1 MSEADGGMA
10 VETEPFCQYCIKF
23 CFHLT
28 NGSRWAAWQNDIW
41 HGSVYE
47 VKVCHWIPTCGKNV
61 TWLHLTFAE
70 HWWRPNS
77 GCKHCEVVGGVFQ
90 QWWHSDVEDKLCS
103 GQPCIIVTSQK
114 NFSVSSSVWIYQCAW
129 WCWKTVFCS
138 WERALW
144 NSIIVLFVV
153 VVSMEINRRH
163 YICSNIRVCS

>member
-1 MSEADGGMA
+1 MLAPDIIDQCWWYSSEGW
-10 VETEPFCQYCIKF
+10 PFLPI
-23 CFHLT
+23 FHYILLLCDRWQQRGILT
-28 NGSRWAAWQNDIW
+28 IW
-41 HGSVYE
+41 HGSVDE
-47 VKVCHWIPTCGKNV
+47 AKVCHWIPSCGKNV

-129 WCWKTVFCS
+129 WCWKIVFCS
-138 WERALW
+138 WEFTL
-144 NSIIVLFVV
+144 SKSVIVLFLAV
-153 VVSMEINRRH
+153 VVSMEINRLFWK
-163 YICSNIRVCS
+163 